1 LSYEHPYSPNL
12 AVRVSTDVA
21 PLPPDQHMALASTT
35 TIPTAVI
42 LKGQANYFSWDAWI
56 RSQCPASLW
65 KYFDP
70 AENAEMK
77 EPELPSTRPSYAEV
91 FDEQL
96 ELKIAIQKQVLR
108 ARQRT
113 RSQAVDDASQS
124 ETGDDPELDAAHLQ
138 KARDEA
144 DKATPKALREKKD
157 DWDQE
162 KDQYTI
168 LKSAWDRYA
177 TFEDKYRTIIIAS
190 VDPTIRDCA
199 IEPTESIRSWFRSL
213 LTYKPGG
220 DEYQHQ
226 VEDKYKAF
234 IKYKVLAWSGSIA
247 KGPDPWILQWEKH
260 LNNLKH
266 AGILDNVRWLSDFR
280 LVWLKAPG
288 CADLCRDLAT
298 ATGSTLTRQEIIT
311 RLRNA
316 WLEESNHATM
326 TTLTGS
332 RITRTAFPAVFDGKQ
347 PAGDDGVE
355 DEPESIFD
363 DEDSSN
369 PRKRSGTQ
377 TNANQTG
384 ANKKPSNNKNTRR
397 SKTCIFC
404 GGRKHLKDDCWL
416 AGDCVPEGQVTPES
430 QTKRFK
436 ENMKDPA
443 FAKLVEAHR
452 EMLKA
457 KRVLEESKK

>member
-1 LSYEHPYSPNL
+1 
-12 AVRVSTDVA
+12 
-21 PLPPDQHMALASTT
+21 MALASTT

-42 LKGQANYFSWDAWI
+42 LKGQTNYFSWDAWV
-56 RSQCPASLW
+56 RAQCPASLW

-70 AENAEMK
+70 AGDAEMK
-77 EPELPSTRPSYAEV
+77 EPELPSIRPSYAEV
-91 FDEQL
+91 FEEQL
-96 ELKIAIQKQVLR
+96 ELKIAIQKEALR
-108 ARQRT
+108 NRLRT
-113 RSQAVDDASQS
+113 RSQVDDASQT
-124 ETGDDPELDAAHLQ
+124 EAGEEPELDAVHLQ
-138 KARDEA
+138 RARDEA
-144 DKATPKALREKKD
+144 ERATPKALRERKD

-168 LKSAWDRYA
+168 LKSAWDRYS
-177 TFEDKYRTIIIAS
+177 TFEDKYRTIIVAS

-199 IEPTESIRSWFRSL
+199 IEPTESIRSWFKSL

-226 VEDKYKAF
+226 VEDRYKAF
-234 IKYKVLAWSGSIA
+234 IKYKVLSWSGSVA
-247 KGPDPWILQWEKH
+247 KGPDPWIQQWEKH

-266 AGILDNVRWLSDFR
+266 AGILDKTRWISDFR

-288 CADLCRDLAT
+288 CADLCRDLA
-298 ATGSTLTRQEIIT
+298 ATTGPMTLTRQEIIT

-316 WLEESNHATM
+316 WLEESNHASM

-332 RITRTAFPAVFDGKQ
+332 RMTRTAFPAAFDGKQ
-347 PAGDDGVE
+347 PDTTGVDE
-355 DEPESIFD
+355 DESEPIP
-363 DEDSSN
+363 EDSAN

-384 ANKKPSNNKNTRR
+384 TNKKPTNNKSAKR

-404 GGRKHLKDDCWL
+404 GGKKHSKDDCWL
-416 AGDCVPEGQVTPES
+416 AGDCVPEGQVVPAPHS
-430 QTKRFK
+430 KRFS

>member
-1 LSYEHPYSPNL
+1 
-12 AVRVSTDVA
+12 
-21 PLPPDQHMALASTT
+21 MALASTT

-42 LKGQANYFSWDAWI
+42 LKGQANYFSWEAWV
-56 RSQCPASLW
+56 RSQCPTSLW

-70 AENAEMK
+70 AGNTEMK
-77 EPELPSTRPSYAEV
+77 EPELPSTRPSYAEIL
-91 FDEQL
+91 DEQL
-96 ELKIAIQKQVLR
+96 ELKMAIQRQALR
-108 ARQRT
+108 NRLRT
-113 RSQAVDDASQS
+113 RSQAVDDASQT
-124 ETGDDPELDAAHLQ
+124 ETGDEPELDAAHLQ

-144 DKATPKALREKKD
+144 EKATPKALRERKD

-199 IEPTESIRSWFRSL
+199 IEPTEPIRSWFKSL

-226 VEDKYKAF
+226 VEDKYEAF
-234 IKYKVLAWSGSIA
+234 IKYKVVAWSGSVA

-266 AGILDNVRWLSDFR
+266 AGILDNVRWISDFR
-280 LVWLKAPG
+280 MVWLKAPG

-298 ATGSTLTRQEIIT
+298 ATGSTLTRQEMIT

-316 WLEESNHATM
+316 WLEESNHASM

-332 RITRTAFPAVFDGKQ
+332 RMTRTAFATIFDGKQ
-347 PAGDDGVE
+347 PENAPTGDDGVE
-355 DEPESIFD
+355 DEPGSIL
-363 DEDSSN
+363 EEKGSNN
-369 PRKRSGTQ
+369 PRKRSGTE
-377 TNANQTG
+377 TNANQSG
-384 ANKKPSNNKNTRR
+384 INKKPSSNKNTRR

-404 GGRKHLKDDCWL
+404 GGRMHSEDDCWL
-416 AGDCVPEGQVTPES
+416 AGDCVPEGKVAPEPQVK
-430 QTKRFK
+430 QFKR
-436 ENMKDPA
+436 NMKDPA
-443 FAKLVEAHR
+443 FAKLVDAHR
-452 EMLKA
+452 ERLKA
-457 KRVLEESKK
+457 KRVLEDSKR